1 MKPPTHH
8 PANRLA
14 NTPTARDDRAMADAL
29 PRPPRPPV
37 VAVIGD
43 GDPRGP
49 DAHRILDWAEEVGQ
63 LLARGGATVVTGGLG
78 GVMRAASRGAA
89 SEGGPTIGILPGT
102 DAGEA
107 NEYVSVPISTGL
119 GVVRNLVVVTA
130 ADAVVAVGGRHGT
143 LSEIGLALRM
153 GRHVVTL
160 GSWRVESDQ
169 RVGGPRLHRARDPRE
184 AAQVALR
191 LAKEGPIAPG

>member
-1 MKPPTHH
+1 MTES
-8 PANRLA
+8 PA
-14 NTPTARDDRAMADAL
+14 PQ
-29 PRPPRPPV
+29 RPPY

-49 DAHRILDWAEEVGQ
+49 DAHRILEWAEEAGH

-89 SEGGPTIGILPGT
+89 SADGITIGILPGA
-102 DAGEA
+102 DASEA
-107 NEYVSVPISTGL
+107 NEFIRVAIPTGL

-130 ADAVVAVGGRHGT
+130 SDVVLAIGGRHGT

-160 GSWRVESDQ
+160 SSWRVESDH

-184 AAQVALR
+184 AAALALR
-191 LAKEGPIAPG
+191 LAQAGPEQPS

>member
-1 MKPPTHH
+1 MTDPSV
-8 PANRLA
+8 A
-14 NTPTARDDRAMADAL
+14 
-29 PRPPRPPV
+29 PRSPF

-49 DAHRILDWAEEVGQ
+49 DAHRILEWAEEVGS

-89 SEGGPTIGILPGT
+89 AIGGQTIGILPGA
-102 DAGEA
+102 DASEA
-107 NEYVSVPISTGL
+107 NEYVRLPIATGL
-119 GVVRNLVVVTA
+119 GVTRNLVVVTS

-160 GSWRVESDQ
+160 SSWRLESDH
-169 RVGGPRLHRARDPRE
+169 RMGGPRVHRARDPHD
-184 AAQVALR
+184 AVGLALR
-191 LAKEGPIAPG
+191 LAAEGPHEPA

>member
-1 MKPPTHH
+1 
-8 PANRLA
+8 
-14 NTPTARDDRAMADAL
+14 MAEAGRRE
-29 PRPPRPPV
+29 PM

-49 DAHRILDWAEEVGQ
+49 DAHRVLEWAEEVGT
-63 LLARGGATVVTGGLG
+63 LLARGGASIVTGGLA
-78 GVMRAASRGAA
+78 GVMEAASRGAA
-89 SEGGPTIGILPGT
+89 SAGGMTIGILPG
-102 DAGEA
+102 DDPREA
-107 NEYVSVPISTGL
+107 NQYVRLAIPTGL
-119 GVVRNLVVVTA
+119 GVVRNLVVVTS

-169 RVGGPRLHRARDPRE
+169 RMGGPRVHRARDPRE
-184 AAQVALR
+184 AAALA
-191 LAKEGPIAPG
+191 LQMAKDGPIRPPG